1 MGSVFLLATAISQ
14 PIFAEL
20 AHVIGRRPAYI
31 ASLTIFIS
39 GTILC
44 GAARNSLMLLAGRA
58 VQGVGS
64 GGPQALSGMILA
76 DLFPIRERS
85 RWVAYQN
92 VSWAL
97 GTIAG
102 PLVGGAFVENV
113 DSNWVGLS
121 NRRNRHANSNRDGS
135 FGAPFLSS
143 AAASLVVSSCSGT
156 TATSVIG
163 DLSRI
168 LTGSASFFLQ
178 YPQFL
183 SSCR

>member
-1 MGSVFLLATAISQ
+1 MGSVFLLTTAISQ

-31 ASLTIFIS
+31 TSLTIFIA
-39 GTILC
+39 GTVLC
-44 GAARNSLMLLAGRA
+44 GAARNSPMLLAGRA
-58 VQGVGS
+58 IQGVGS

-121 NRRNRHANSNRDGS
+121 IQWHRHANSNRDGS
-135 FGAPFLSS
+135 SGAPFLSS
-143 AAASLVVSSCSGT
+143 AVASLVPSSCLGT

-163 DLSRI
+163 
-168 LTGSASFFLQ
+168 G
-178 YPQFL
+178 
-183 SSCR
+183 